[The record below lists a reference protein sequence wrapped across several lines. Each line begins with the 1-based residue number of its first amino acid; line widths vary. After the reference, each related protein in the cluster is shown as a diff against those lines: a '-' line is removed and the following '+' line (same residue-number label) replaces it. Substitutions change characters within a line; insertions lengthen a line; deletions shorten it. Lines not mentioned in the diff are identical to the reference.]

1 MKRRDSIVRTLLVAA
16 AFIAAMLAAG
26 CSMRDEVGAFYDGAT
41 DKDGV
46 SSLGF
51 EGRGFNAKG
60 SSRGEVRFATALKM
74 VAGDAEPAPESAADV
89 GGNAAPSIQN
99 QSRKLVKTGSV
110 SVEAKDM
117 AEAEKSARALAEKL
131 GGYVASSNN
140 YQQSLSMVLRVP
152 QGKFAEAMEGAAG
165 IGRTLARS
173 ESVEDVSLR
182 YADLASRIESK
193 KILRDR
199 YKSYLKTASKVEDL
213 LAVERSLNEVLSE
226 LDSMESQF
234 RVLADEVDYA
244 TVSFDARLPPEALP
258 ASERSFLGGLTRIWD
273 AFKGFLYVVVF
284 VIIGIVLFGVPA
296 LLLLG
301 LLYWV
306 CFGKIGLVRKFFRLL
321 SRKKGQGAAA

>member
-1 MKRRDSIVRTLLVAA
+1 M
-16 AFIAAMLAAG
+16 
-26 CSMRDEVGAFYDGAT
+26 
-41 DKDGV
+41 KDGSV
-46 SSLGF
+46 ALYDASPGKDGLFSLGY
-51 EGRGFNAKG
+51 EGRGFNPKG
-60 SSRGEVRFATALKM
+60 PSGMEGQEPPAFKLEMASDYKM
-74 VAGDAEPAPESAADV
+74 AEPAPVSGDV
-89 GGNAAPSIQN
+89 GGSAVPALQN

-110 SVEAKDM
+110 SVEAKDI
-117 AEAEKSARALAEKL
+117 AEAEKSARALAERL

-152 QGKFAEAMEGAAG
+152 QAKFSEAMEGAAG

-199 YKSYLKTASKVEDL
+199 YKSYLRTASKVEDL

-244 TVSFDARLPPEALP
+244 TVSFDARLPPESLP
-258 ASERSFLGGLTRIWD
+258 ASERSFLGGLSRIWD
-273 AFKGFLYVVVF
+273 AFKGFLYAVVF
-284 VIIGIVLFGVPA
+284 VIIGIVLFGIPA
-296 LLLLG
+296 VLLLG

-306 CFGKIGLVRKFFRLL
+306 GFGKIGLVRKFFGLL
-321 SRKKGQGAAA
+321 SRKKDRGAAA